1 MGGIMGLFS
10 KLFVQTDIKPTAKE
24 TPRAKQYALPENVN
38 FILGDGS
45 YSFDIVGEASFQY
58 NLRKIC
64 GPRKEEGEDRQE
76 VALLIFEDANPN
88 DDYQAVCVKIKGMTV
103 GYMDKESAISFRERV
118 KEANIPVNRADLAC
132 YAVIRGGWD
141 RDGEKGQYR
150 VWLDI
155 FDVED

>member
-1 MGGIMGLFS
+1 MRLFY
-10 KLFVQTDIKPTAKE
+10 KLFAQTDRKRIVKKTR
-24 TPRAKQYALPENVN
+24 RAKRYAIPENVN

-45 YSFDIVGEASFQY
+45 YSFEIVGEAGYQY
-58 NLRKIC
+58 NLRQIC
-64 GPRKEEGEDRQE
+64 GPRKEEGENRKE
-76 VALLIFEDANPN
+76 VALLIFEDSNPY

-103 GYMDKESAISFRERV
+103 GYMDKEFAISFRERIK
-118 KEANIPVNRADLAC
+118 KENIPINRADLAC

-155 FDVED
+155 LDLQS